1 MTGASGALYAL
12 KLLERLRGL
21 PELKGL
27 AGSPKSAKRPRS
39 LDSVGLSA
47 SAGSPGSMGAATSP
61 GSPQPTGTPQHPGSP
76 ESVRLSG
83 PPAEVA
89 VIFTGNAEEIMLFE
103 TGTKYKT
110 SGAEKLWKNNDFNA
124 PFASGS
130 SSYDTM
136 IICPASMGMVGR
148 IAHGVSDDLITRSAD
163 VMLKERRKLILVPRE
178 TPYSLI
184 HITNMKLLTEAGAI
198 ICPATP
204 SFYSRPQTVD
214 DLVMTVIDRV
224 LALAGFAIDT
234 FRWNEK
240 GNINR

>member
-1 MTGASGALYAL
+1 MTGASGAVYAL

-27 AGSPKSAKRPRS
+27 EGSPQPTKRPRS

-61 GSPQPTGTPQHPGSP
+61 GSPQRPGSP

-83 PPAEVA
+83 PPEVA
-89 VIFTGNAEEIMLFE
+89 VIFTGNAEEIMLYE
-103 TGTKYKT
+103 TGVKYKPT
-110 SGAEKLWKNNDFNA
+110 GAEKLYNNNDFNA

-148 IAHGVSDDLITRSAD
+148 IAHGVSDDLITRAAD
-163 VMLKERRKLILVPRE
+163 VMLKERRKLIIVPRE

-204 SFYSRPQTVD
+204 SFYSRPQTID

-224 LALAGFAIDT
+224 LALAEFAIDT
-234 FRWNEK
+234 YRWNES
-240 GNINR
+240 GI

>member
-1 MTGASGALYAL
+1 MTTRKIIVAITGASGAIYAV

-21 PELKGL
+21 P
-27 AGSPKSAKRPRS
+27 AA
-39 LDSVGLSA
+39 VTGLSGK
-47 SAGSPGSMGAATSP
+47 AGVPAEPNPDQDMLRQRQADQLQRF
-61 GSPQPTGTPQHPGSP
+61 PQ
-76 ESVRLSG
+76 R
-83 PPAEVA
+83 PAEVA
-89 VIFTGNAEEIMLFE
+89 VILTGNAEEIMLYE
-103 TGTKYKT
+103 TGAGYSP
-110 SGAEKLWKNNDFNA
+110 SGNEKLWNNHDFNA

-148 IAHGVSDDLITRSAD
+148 IAHGVSDDLITRAAD
-163 VMLKERRKLILVPRE
+163 VMLKERRRLILVPRE

-204 SFYSRPQTVD
+204 SFYSRPQTID

-224 LALAGFAIDT
+224 LTLAGFNIDT
-234 FRWNEK
+234 YRWNEK
-240 GNINR
+240 